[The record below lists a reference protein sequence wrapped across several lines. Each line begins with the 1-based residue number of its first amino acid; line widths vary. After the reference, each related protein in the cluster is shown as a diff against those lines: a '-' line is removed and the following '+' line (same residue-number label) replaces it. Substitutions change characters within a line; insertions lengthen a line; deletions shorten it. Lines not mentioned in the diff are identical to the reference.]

1 MNLFADIRE
10 LVIGALDALV
20 AEGALPQGLSFD
32 NVAVEPPR
40 DAAHGDMAT
49 NAAMVLAKP
58 AGLKPR
64 DIAEALAGK
73 LTEDARISDAM
84 VAGPGF
90 LNLRLDGAAWTGL
103 VSTILTDPAYGR
115 STLGAGRKVNVE
127 YVSANPTGPL
137 HVGHTR
143 GAVFGDALASLLEF
157 AGHEVTREYYINDG
171 GAQVDVLARS
181 AYERY
186 REALGHA
193 PEIAEGLYP
202 GDYLVPVGE
211 ALKEKYGDSLLD
223 KGEEHWLE
231 DVREFAIARMMEMIR
246 EDLAALGVEMDVFFS
261 EKSLYGTGRIEAAI
275 EELRGKDLIY
285 KGTLEPPK
293 GKMPEDWE
301 PREQTLFRSTA
312 HGDDVDRP
320 IMKSD
325 GAWTYFAPDIA
336 YHYDKVTRGFDALI
350 DVFGADHGG
359 YVKRMKAAVSAL
371 SDGKV
376 PLDIKLTQ
384 LVKLYK
390 NGEPFKMSKRAG
402 NFVTLRDVV
411 DAVGKDVTRFHML
424 TRKNDAPLDFDF
436 DKVLE
441 QSRENPV
448 FYVQYANARVH
459 SVLRKAAAMGVVP
472 GQPVQSEKAE
482 LQEQPSKQEGK
493 EENTRLAAMPR
504 NHGVATFAFSGEDEP
519 RALTRRIPKP
529 VAFYSGGGMQSARLD
544 ISDEAEISVAKKLAE
559 WPRLVEIAAR
569 GHEPHRIA
577 FYLYDLASELHGLW
591 NKGNENPALRFV
603 QEGDSEATSAKIALP
618 KAVSIVISAGLGIL
632 GVTPAEEM
640 R

>member
-1 MNLFADIRE
+1 MNLFAEIRE
-10 LVIGALDALV
+10 LVVDRLAAL
-20 AEGALPQGLSFD
+20 AERGVLPEGLPMD
-32 NVAVEPPR
+32 NISVEPPR

-49 NAAMVLAKP
+49 NAAMVLSKP
-58 AGLKPR
+58 AGMKPR
-64 DIAEALAGK
+64 DIAEALAAE
-73 LTEDARISDAM
+73 LAADPRIASAE

-90 LNLRLDGAAWTGL
+90 LNLRLDPAAWIGL
-103 VSTILTDPAYGR
+103 VEAVLAEGEDYGR
-115 STLGAGRKVNVE
+115 SDMGAGQRVNVE
-127 YVSANPTGPL
+127 FVSANPTGPL

-143 GAVFGDALASLLEF
+143 GAVFGDALASLLDY
-157 AGHEVTREYYINDG
+157 AGYDVTREYYINDG

-186 REALGHA
+186 REACGHA

-211 ALKEKYGDSLLD
+211 ALREKYGEDLLD
-223 KGEEHWLE
+223 KGEQYWLAE
-231 DVREFAIARMMEMIR
+231 VREFATERMMEMIR
-246 EDLAALGVEMDVFFS
+246 ADLDALGVKMDVYFS
-261 EKSLYGTGRIEAAI
+261 EKSLYGTGRIEAALADL
-275 EELRGKDLIY
+275 EGKGLIY
-285 KGTLEPPK
+285 EGVLEPPK

-301 PREQTLFRSTA
+301 PREQTLFKSTE

-320 IMKSD
+320 VKKSD

-336 YHYDKVTRGFDALI
+336 YHFDKVSRGFDALI

-384 LVKLYK
+384 LVRLFK
-390 NGEPFKMSKRAG
+390 NGQPFKMSKRAG

-411 DAVGKDVTRFHML
+411 DRAGADVTRFVML

-441 QSRENPV
+441 QSKDNPV
-448 FYVQYANARVH
+448 FYVQYAHARVR
-459 SVLRKAAAMGVVP
+459 SVMRKAEAAGI
-472 GQPVQSEKAE
+472 G
-482 LQEQPSKQEGK
+482 EG
-493 EENTRLAAMPR
+493 A
-504 NHGVATFAFSGEDEP
+504 
-519 RALTRRIPKP
+519 PK
-529 VAFYSGGGMQSARLD
+529 LE
-544 ISDEAEISVAKKLAE
+544 DEAEIAVAKKLAE

-569 GHEPHRIA
+569 THEPHRVA
-577 FYLYDLASELHGLW
+577 FYLYDLASEFHALW
-591 NKGNENPALRFV
+591 NKGNERPGLRFL
-603 QEGDSEATSAKIALP
+603 QEDAPEASAQKIALP
-618 KAVSIVISAGLGIL
+618 HAVGVVISAGLGIL
-632 GVTPAEEM
+632 GVTPVEEM

>member
-1 MNLFADIRE
+1 MNLFSDIR
-10 LVIGALDALV
+10 ALV
-20 AEGALPQGLSFD
+20 VDQLSAMADAGDLPAGLDMGA
-32 NVAVEPPR
+32 VAVEPPR

-64 DIAEALAGK
+64 DIAETLAGR
-73 LTEDARISDAM
+73 LAADDRIDTVE

-90 LNLRLDGAAWTGL
+90 LNLRLADHVWAGVVERVLDEGG
-103 VSTILTDPAYGR
+103 DFGR
-115 STLGAGRKVNVE
+115 SEMGAGERVNVE

-143 GAVFGDALASLLEF
+143 GAVFGDALAALLDY
-157 AGHEVTREYYINDG
+157 AGYNVTREYYINDG

-186 REALGHA
+186 REACGHA

-211 ALKEKYGDSLLD
+211 DLKAHYGESLLD
-223 KGEEHWLE
+223 RPEEDWLDE
-231 DVREFAIARMMEMIR
+231 VRGFATDAMMAMIR
-246 EDLAALGVEMDVFFS
+246 EDLASLGVRMDVFFS

-275 EELRGKDLIY
+275 ADLDAKGLIY
-285 KGTLEPPK
+285 RGTLEPPK

-325 GAWTYFAPDIA
+325 GDWTYFAPDIA
-336 YHYDKVTRGFDALI
+336 YHYDKISRGFDQLI

-371 SDGKV
+371 SDGRV

-384 LVKLYK
+384 LVRLYK
-390 NGEPFKMSKRAG
+390 DGEPFKMSKRAG

-411 DAVGKDVTRFHML
+411 DMVGPDVTRFVML
-424 TRKNDAPLDFDF
+424 TRKNDALLDFDF
-436 DKVLE
+436 DKVRE
-441 QSRENPV
+441 QSKENPV
-448 FYVQYANARVH
+448 FYVQYAHARVR
-459 SVLRKAAAMGVVP
+459 SVLRKAGEAKIAL
-472 GQPVQSEKAE
+472 SET
-482 LQEQPSKQEGK
+482 P
-493 EENTRLAAMPR
+493 RL
-504 NHGVATFAFSGEDEP
+504 E
-519 RALTRRIPKP
+519 
-529 VAFYSGGGMQSARLD
+529 
-544 ISDEAEISVAKKLAE
+544 DEAEFAVARKLAE

-569 GHEPHRIA
+569 THEPHRVA
-577 FYLYDLASELHGLW
+577 FYLYDLASDLHALW
-591 NKGNENPALRFV
+591 NKGNDKPELRFL
-603 QEGDSEATSAKIALP
+603 QEGDAAASGQKIALAR
-618 KAVSIVISAGLGIL
+618 AVAVVISSGLGIL